1 MKQKVEIC
9 GMDTSSLKRLTFKE
23 SEELLMRIKEGDE
36 KAREE
41 FILANV
47 RLVLSIIRR
56 FDKSK
61 VSALIK
67 KLYKRKEITNFI
79 RKCEFTVGGRIYIVN
94 GFLDSGNRLRYKN
107 DPIIIVSPKFAA
119 KLMKNEVFSLVRPR
133 YSTIST
139 IAGEKVIKIYKISRI
154 KIYNGTSVN
163 IINNVMLGIAE
174 REFMSGGEYDLILGT
189 VFA

>member
-47 RLVLSIIRR
+47 RLVLSIIKR

-61 VSALIK
+61 VSADDMFQAGMIGLIK
-67 KLYKRKEITNFI
+67 SVDNFDLS
-79 RKCEFTVGGRIYIVN
+79 VGVR
-94 GFLDSGNRLRYKN
+94 
-107 DPIIIVSPKFAA
+107 
-119 KLMKNEVFSLVRPR
+119 FSTYAVPMN
-133 YSTIST
+133 S
-139 IAGEKVIKIYKISRI
+139 AH
-154 KIYNGTSVN
+154 
-163 IINNVMLGIAE
+163 
-174 REFMSGGEYDLILGT
+174 
-189 VFA
+189 

>member
-41 FILANV
+41 FILANC

-61 VSALIK
+61 VSADDMFQAGMIGLIK
-67 KLYKRKEITNFI
+67 SVDNFDLS
-79 RKCEFTVGGRIYIVN
+79 VGVR
-94 GFLDSGNRLRYKN
+94 
-107 DPIIIVSPKFAA
+107 
-119 KLMKNEVFSLVRPR
+119 FSTYAVPMN
-133 YSTIST
+133 S
-139 IAGEKVIKIYKISRI
+139 AH
-154 KIYNGTSVN
+154 
-163 IINNVMLGIAE
+163 
-174 REFMSGGEYDLILGT
+174 
-189 VFA
+189 

>member
-56 FDKSK
+56 FDTSK
-61 VSALIK
+61 VSADDMFQAGMIGLIK
-67 KLYKRKEITNFI
+67 SVDNFDLS
-79 RKCEFTVGGRIYIVN
+79 VGVR
-94 GFLDSGNRLRYKN
+94 
-107 DPIIIVSPKFAA
+107 
-119 KLMKNEVFSLVRPR
+119 FSTYAVPMN
-133 YSTIST
+133 S
-139 IAGEKVIKIYKISRI
+139 AH
-154 KIYNGTSVN
+154 
-163 IINNVMLGIAE
+163 
-174 REFMSGGEYDLILGT
+174 
-189 VFA
+189 